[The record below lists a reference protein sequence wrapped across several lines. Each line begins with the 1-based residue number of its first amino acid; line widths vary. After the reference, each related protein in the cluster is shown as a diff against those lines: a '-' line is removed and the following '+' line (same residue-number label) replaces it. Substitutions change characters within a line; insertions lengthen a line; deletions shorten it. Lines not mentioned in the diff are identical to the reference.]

1 MWRLIVAGQWV
12 SSAYPRVNAHE
23 DGSMRGGTAKTSA
36 MMDAP
41 ETIETIKREVSC
53 DGGDDAL
60 GHPIVYLKIGPKGW
74 VECGYCDRRF
84 VLAEGADAD
93 AAH

>member
-12 SSAYPRVNAHE
+12 SSAYPRVNDHE
-23 DGSMRGGTAKTSA
+23 DGSMRGRTAKTSA

-84 VLAEGADAD
+84 VLAEGAGAD
-93 AAH
+93 TAR

>member
-12 SSAYPRVNAHE
+12 SSAYPRVNDIE
-23 DGSMRGGTAKTSA
+23 DGPARGGTAITGA

-41 ETIETIKREVSC
+41 ETVETSKREVSC
-53 DGGDDAL
+53 DGGGGAL
-60 GHPIVYLKIGPKGW
+60 GHPVVYLKIGPKGW

-84 VLAEGADAD
+84 VLAEGAGTD